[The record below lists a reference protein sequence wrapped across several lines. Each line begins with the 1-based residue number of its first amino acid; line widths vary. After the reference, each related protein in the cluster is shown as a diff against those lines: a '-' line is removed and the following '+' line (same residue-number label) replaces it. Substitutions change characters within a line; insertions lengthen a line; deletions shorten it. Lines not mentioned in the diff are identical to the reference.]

1 MVRSAV
7 AADPDEPDDPA
18 SAQRPH
24 LEVVPGEP
32 GAESP
37 PAADAE
43 PPQPPLG
50 ENPLKAADIARLPAA
65 ARHRIAAFI
74 HLQIAALEEMPEPLP
89 GSDPNP

>member
-7 AADPDEPDDPA
+7 AADPDEPDTPG

-24 LEVVPGEP
+24 LEVVPTDPEGEP
-32 GAESP
+32 
-37 PAADAE
+37 

-50 ENPLKAADIARLPAA
+50 ANPLAAADIARLPAA

-74 HLQIAALEEMPEPLP
+74 HLQIAALEEMPDPLP
-89 GSDPNP
+89 DSDPNPEPAQ

>member
-7 AADPDEPDDPA
+7 AADPDEPDSPA

-32 GAESP
+32 A
-37 PAADAE
+37 AE
-43 PPQPPLG
+43 PPHLADAQPPPPLG
-50 ENPLKAADIARLPAA
+50 ENPLAAADIARLPAA

-74 HLQIAALEEMPEPLP
+74 HLQIAALEEMPDPLP
-89 GSDPNP
+89 DNEPNP